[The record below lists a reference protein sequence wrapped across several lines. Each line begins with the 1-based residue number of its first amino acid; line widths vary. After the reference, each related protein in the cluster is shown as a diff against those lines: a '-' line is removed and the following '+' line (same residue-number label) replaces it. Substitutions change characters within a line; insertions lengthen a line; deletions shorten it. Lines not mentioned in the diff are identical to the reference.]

1 MLHIEIKKD
10 TMWAEEGG
18 DFVGK
23 LRQVTLPIIMIP
35 MDRGF
40 CITLHKAKAA
50 I

>member
-1 MLHIEIKKD
+1 MLHTEIKIQCGQKKGR
-10 TMWAEEGG
+10 ER
-18 DFVGK
+18 DFVDK
-23 LRQVTLPIIMIP
+23 LFPITMIP